1 MEINNDDYLFDE
13 GIVKSLQK
21 SVEVPLNTRCM
32 HLCNT
37 IIDEIHHLSMYTH
50 QWNTFIEV
58 LLVFWIL
65 ISLSF

>member
-50 QWNTFIEV
+50 Q
-58 LLVFWIL
+58 
-65 ISLSF
+65 